1 MSTIDQREAQAIINA
16 NRKADMRSFDTHAP
30 LAIPEVDP
38 LEVQLL
44 AHFRA
49 CSEKGRRLIALH
61 AASVASLCIGYKTEA

>member
-1 MSTIDQREAQAIINA
+1 MSTINQAEAEAIINA
-16 NRKADMRSFDTHAP
+16 NRKAKIRAFETHAP
-30 LAIPEVDP
+30 LSLPGVDP